1 MSKQKAIG
9 QIRIRGERDLSIS
22 DGALRLL
29 FRLCSHI
36 YTNPKATLEK
46 AFPLP
51 WSTVA
56 IWCGLKDDK
65 SASRRIGELCDRG
78 YLKCDGLRGCP
89 GINHY
94 FLISSCPEKG
104 AAGCPSGGA
113 TVTPEKGATGCPS
126 GGAHHI
132 SNSLREDKIK
142 RKRGEFNGSLR
153 SKETNQDELAA
164 TPKMLTD
171 AQRLKHA
178 QALSQLRCELT
189 SPTGGQ
195 KPLLKKKHD

>member
-1 MSKQKAIG
+1 MSKQKIIG
-9 QIRIRGERDLSIS
+9 QIRIRGERDPLIS

-46 AFPLP
+46 SFPLP

-56 IWCGLKDDK
+56 AWCWLKDDK
-65 SASRRIGELCDRG
+65 SAARRIKELQDNS
-78 YLKCDGLRGCP
+78 YIKCDGLRGCP
-89 GINHY
+89 PINHF
-94 FLISSCPEKG
+94 FLLPN
-104 AAGCPSGGA
+104 CPSGGA
-113 TVTPEKGATGCPS
+113 IDCPS

-153 SKETNQDELAA
+153 SKETNGDELAA
-164 TPKMLTD
+164 
-171 AQRLKHA
+171 
-178 QALSQLRCELT
+178 
-189 SPTGGQ
+189 SPTGKMSFEQAAQKMKAALEEKGLSHLAESKPTSTVALPNKSNGGQ
-195 KPLLKKKHD
+195 KPLLRKKHE